1 MKYFFKK
8 IFFALLFF
16 CFLIMPFLIFTTPI
30 DAQDNSLD
38 PLNNVT
44 NKISSTNDVV
54 VKEVII
60 SFINIALGI
69 AGIIAIVM
77 AIIGTFLAITSSGR
91 ESETTEARKLL
102 IIASVGFL
110 IVLMSYAIEYW
121 IIKFI

>member
-1 MKYFFKK
+1 
-8 IFFALLFF
+8 
-16 CFLIMPFLIFTTPI
+16 MPFLIFTTPI